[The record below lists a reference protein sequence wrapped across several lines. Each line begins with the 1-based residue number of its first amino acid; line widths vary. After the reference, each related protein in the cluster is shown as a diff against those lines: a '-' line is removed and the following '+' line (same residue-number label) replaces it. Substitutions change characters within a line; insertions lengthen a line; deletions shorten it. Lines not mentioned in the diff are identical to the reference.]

1 MQSVDFN
8 NEEVKVKIPET
19 VNKDKILK
27 AIENVKKILNQTKS
41 ERILKE
47 QEFMMYVPQCEVVS
61 GGSNDKIL
69 IQGIIDLL
77 SLGEKNIII
86 DYKLSSIKNVNK
98 LAEIYK
104 TQLKLYKLAVIKAF
118 NISVDSVYLYNFNT
132 EEMIEIML

>member
-1 MQSVDFN
+1 
-8 NEEVKVKIPET
+8 
-19 VNKDKILK
+19 
-27 AIENVKKILNQTKS
+27 
-41 ERILKE
+41 
-47 QEFMMYVPQCEVVS
+47 MMYVPQSEVVS

>member
-27 AIENVKKILNQTKS
+27 AIKNVKKILNQTKS
-41 ERILKE
+41 KRILKE

-86 DYKLSSIKNVNK
+86 DYKLSSIKNANK